1 MRKTRLLWWCLFV
14 WLPFTV
20 NGQEFFSRLSS
31 MQETPLNYMD
41 SMAIYKLLE
50 QGYKLQ
56 KGTRNRDSALL
67 YYQAALRECQ
77 HRNQPRYK
85 AHIFSYIGVYYISR
99 LDYTAAIKFMT
110 LSSEAYV
117 HKGQHPFKQYMALS
131 GLYAQIGA
139 YRQALDVYH
148 KTIARLPH
156 STVDSYYYHQVLG
169 NAAGA
174 YWELGQ
180 PDSAS
185 RLYHQML
192 ATTRLADTNH
202 NILLKAYNGLA
213 NIQMRLEQ
221 WDKTWPFIRK
231 AMAIAQRR
239 GDSIE
244 IMNMLANEGSV
255 YYQQKRYKE
264 AKACHY
270 PVLAFAR
277 RRQNTDLIYNS
288 AFILG
293 AILAKEGSFP
303 EAQHLAGEAYGI
315 ALRHGTTADWLC
327 SSYLMGCVYTHT
339 GQYTIARRYLQPAV
353 TYAEKYN
360 NLMNAGDGYDH
371 LSTIYAGLG
380 QYKKALY
387 YKNRQLKIQDSF
399 MGMNNAGRIAEVE
412 MKYQTE
418 KKDKLLAQKE
428 LQLAQERGR
437 IREKNI
443 WIGGLG
449 GGGLLLALIVAGL
462 YTRKLQKEKLHRAH
476 IVNMEKDAEILAL
489 RSKMDGE
496 EEERSR
502 LARDLHDGVVVKFSA
517 IKMNLSVLPEQHHT
531 LEGASDFKRIISRL
545 DEATTELRATA
556 HNLLPDTLLEEGL
569 SEAVYYFC
577 KDIQQ
582 SSGLDMDLQYADIPR
597 FQPAFELSVYRIVQE
612 LVQNVLK
619 HAAAT
624 QALVQMIYN
633 DRLLNITIEDN
644 GRGFDPLVAGRE
656 GIGLR
661 NLRSRVAALNGYLDL
676 RSTPGK
682 GTSIYMEFIPH
693 PITT

>member
-1 MRKTRLLWWCLFV
+1 MR
-14 WLPFTV
+14 
-20 NGQEFFSRLSS
+20 
-31 MQETPLNYMD
+31 ETPLNYMD
-41 SMAIYKLLE
+41 SVAVYKLLE
-50 QGYKLQ
+50 RGHKLV
-56 KGTRNRDSALL
+56 KGGRNLDSALL
-67 YYQAALRECQ
+67 CYQEALRECQ
-77 HRNQPRYK
+77 FRNEPRYK
-85 AHIFSYIGVYYISR
+85 AVIFSYIGSYYTVK
-99 LDYTAAIKFMT
+99 LDYPAAIRFMT
-110 LSSEAYV
+110 LSSEAYI
-117 HKGQHPFKQYMALS
+117 HQGQHPIKQYMALS

-139 YRQALDVYH
+139 YQQSLDIYR
-148 KTIARLPH
+148 KAITKPPRT
-156 STVDSYYYHQVLG
+156 TVDSYYYHHVLG
-169 NAAGA
+169 NAAGS

-185 RLYHQML
+185 RLYYQML
-192 ATTRLADTNH
+192 ATTRVADTNH
-202 NILLKAYNGLA
+202 SILLKAYTGLA

-221 WDKTWPFIRK
+221 WDKTWPFIRQ
-231 AMAIAQRR
+231 ATAIVRQR
-239 GDSIE
+239 GDSSE
-244 IMNMLANEGSV
+244 IMNMLGNEGTV
-255 YYQQKRYKE
+255 YYQQKRYQE

-270 PVLAFAR
+270 PALAFAR
-277 RRQNTDLIYNS
+277 RTRNARQIYTS

-293 AILAKEGSFP
+293 AILAKEGQYA
-303 EAQHLAGEAYGI
+303 EAQRLAKEAYSKI
-315 ALRHGTTADWLC
+315 LNNGTTADWLGA
-327 SSYLMGCVYTHT
+327 SYLMGCVHTHT
-339 GQYTIARRYLQPAV
+339 GQYAIAKRYLLPAIA
-353 TYAEKYN
+353 YAEKYN
-360 NLMNAGDGYDH
+360 NLLNAGDGYDH
-371 LSTIYAGLG
+371 LSTICAGLG
-380 QYKKALY
+380 QYKQALY
-387 YKNRQLKIQDSF
+387 YKNRQLRIQDSF

-437 IREKNI
+437 IREKNV
-443 WIGGLG
+443 WIGSLG

-462 YTRKLQKEKLHRAH
+462 YTRKQQKEKLHRAH
-476 IVNMEKDAEILAL
+476 ITNIEKDAEIRAL
-489 RSKMDGE
+489 KSKMDGE
-496 EEERSR
+496 EDERTR

-517 IKMNLSVLPEQHHT
+517 IKMNLSVLPEQHQT

-582 SSGLDMDLQYADIPR
+582 SSGLDIDLQYADIPR

-624 QALVQMIYN
+624 RALVQMIYN
-633 DRLLNITIEDN
+633 DHLLNITVEDN
-644 GRGFDPLVAGRE
+644 GRGFDPAATGRE

-661 NLRSRVAALNGYLDL
+661 NLRSRITTLQGYLDL
-676 RSTPGK
+676 RSVPGQ
-682 GTSIYMEFIPH
+682 GTSIYMEFMTN